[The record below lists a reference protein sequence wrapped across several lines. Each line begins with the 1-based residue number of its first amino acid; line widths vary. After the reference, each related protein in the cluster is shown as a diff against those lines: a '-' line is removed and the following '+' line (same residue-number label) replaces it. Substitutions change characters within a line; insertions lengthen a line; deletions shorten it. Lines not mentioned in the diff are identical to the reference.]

1 MRGRIPWWRRRSCL
15 NLPGREGC
23 RELKRRIVTIAVLAL
38 VAVAAFIGYRAYQRH
53 LASLPLEWSG
63 TVEAWTMDIGSRVG
77 GRVKE
82 VLAREGEEVK
92 PNQPLIVLEPG
103 DLEAQRLEAQG
114 QLEEALANQAK
125 VASGGSSSRRQEI
138 LAAQA
143 RLQVEEVAIE
153 KAKLDLDRT
162 QQLFAGQ
169 ASTQSDLDNARIA
182 LRNAQAQRD
191 AQKASLDE
199 LLRGTPEDMKS
210 AQGQVDVAQGKL
222 DQIEEMLD
230 ELTIRAPRDAQVETL
245 DLRPGDILGP
255 NQIAAKLLEP
265 TELFVRI
272 YVPETQLGFIHPHQ
286 ILPVYVDSFPGR
298 EFRAEVES
306 VSSEGEYTP
315 RNLQTED
322 ERADQVYASRLK
334 ILDGQDVL
342 RAGMAA
348 FARVKR

>member
-1 MRGRIPWWRRRSCL
+1 VA
-15 NLPGREGC
+15 
-23 RELKRRIVTIAVLAL
+23 RRIIVVAILAVVGA
-38 VAVAAFIGYRAYQRH
+38 AAFVGIRAYRRH

-82 VLAREGEEVK
+82 VLVREGDQVK
-92 PNQPLIVLEPG
+92 ANQPLIALEPG
-103 DLEAQRLEAQG
+103 DLEAQRLEARG
-114 QLEEALANQAK
+114 QVEEAQANQAK

-162 QQLFAGQ
+162 EKLFAGQ
-169 ASTQSDLDNARIA
+169 ASTQNDLDNAKIA
-182 LRNAQAQRD
+182 MRNAEAQRD
-191 AQKASLDE
+191 TQRASLDE

-210 AQGQVDVAQGKL
+210 AQGQLDVAQGKL
-222 DQIEEMLD
+222 EQIENMID

-245 DLRPGDILGP
+245 DLRPGDILGV
-255 NQIAAKLLEP
+255 NQVAAKLLEP
-265 TELFVRI
+265 SELFVRI
-272 YVPETQLGFIHPHQ
+272 YVPETQLGLIHPHQ
-286 ILPVYVDSFPGR
+286 TIPVFVDSFPGR
-298 EFRAEVES
+298 AFKSEVQS
-306 VSSEGEYTP
+306 ISSEGEYTP

-322 ERADQVYASRLK
+322 ERADQVYASRLR
-334 ILDGQDVL
+334 IVEGQDVL

-348 FARVKR
+348 FARLQR

>member
-1 MRGRIPWWRRRSCL
+1 MA
-15 NLPGREGC
+15 
-23 RELKRRIVTIAVLAL
+23 RRIIVVAILAVVGA
-38 VAVAAFIGYRAYQRH
+38 AAFVGIRAYRRH

-82 VLAREGEEVK
+82 VLVREGDQVK
-92 PNQPLIVLEPG
+92 ANQPLIALEPG
-103 DLEAQRLEAQG
+103 DLEAQRLEARG
-114 QLEEALANQAK
+114 QVEEAQANQAK

-162 QQLFAGQ
+162 EKLFAGQ
-169 ASTQSDLDNARIA
+169 ASTQNDLDNAKIA
-182 LRNAQAQRD
+182 MRNAEAQRD
-191 AQKASLDE
+191 TQRASLDE

-210 AQGQVDVAQGKL
+210 AQGQLDVAQGKL
-222 DQIEEMLD
+222 EQIENMID

-245 DLRPGDILGP
+245 DLRPGDILGV
-255 NQIAAKLLEP
+255 NQVAAKLLEP
-265 TELFVRI
+265 SELFVRI
-272 YVPETQLGFIHPHQ
+272 YVPETQLGLIHPHQ
-286 ILPVYVDSFPGR
+286 TIPVFVDSFPGR
-298 EFRAEVES
+298 AFKSEVQS
-306 VSSEGEYTP
+306 ISSEGEYTP

-322 ERADQVYASRLK
+322 ERADQVYASRLR
-334 ILDGQDVL
+334 IVEGQDVL

-348 FARVKR
+348 FARLQR